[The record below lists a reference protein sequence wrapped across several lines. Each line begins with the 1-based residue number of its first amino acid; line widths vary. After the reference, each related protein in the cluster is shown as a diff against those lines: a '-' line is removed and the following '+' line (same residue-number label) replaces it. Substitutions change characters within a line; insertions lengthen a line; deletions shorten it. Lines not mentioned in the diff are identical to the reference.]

1 MLQLDSLP
9 TETRRLL
16 NHLSSDAAI
25 GSFTLIGGTA
35 LALSWGHRKSEDLDF
50 ASPTHNLPRDACSA
64 ILRQLEGNGWKLDDI
79 SDPITRLYEE
89 NEGADLADS
98 QQDWLCRHEEGHAG
112 VKMTFFSEFLP
123 FKQQEYKAEPA
134 LYGQV
139 RVMRPENIFAL
150 KSQLLLRRTT
160 LRDLFD
166 INSFLD
172 RGKRIEDVLAA
183 VRIEHRHCSYEQL
196 RGRLLPDRLPATDP
210 GLASLV
216 NAGPQTFEE
225 VKAALQIHL
234 DAYDQ
239 RLAAEILIEENLP
252 SSRPTP

>member
-16 NHLSSDAAI
+16 DHLSSDAAI
-25 GSFTLIGGTA
+25 GCFTLIGGTA

-50 ASPTHNLPRDACSA
+50 ASPTHNLPRDACSV
-64 ILRQLEGNGWKLDDI
+64 ILRQLEDNGWQLDDI

-89 NEGADLADS
+89 NEGAD
-98 QQDWLCRHEEGHAG
+98 
-112 VKMTFFSEFLP
+112 
-123 FKQQEYKAEPA
+123 
-134 LYGQV
+134 
-139 RVMRPENIFAL
+139 NIFVL

-172 RGKRIEDVLAA
+172 RGKHIEDVLAA

-196 RGRLLPDRLPATDP
+196 RGRLLPNRLPATDP

-216 NAGPQTFEE
+216 DAGPQTFEE
-225 VKAALQIHL
+225 VKAALQTHL
-234 DAYDQ
+234 DHYEK
-239 RLAAEILIEENLP
+239 RLAAEILTEENLP

>member
-1 MLQLDSLP
+1 MLLLDSLP
-9 TETRRLL
+9 AETRRLL
-16 NHLSSDAAI
+16 AHLSSDPEI
-25 GSFTLIGGTA
+25 GRFTLIGGTA

-64 ILRQLEGNGWKLDDI
+64 ILRQLEKNGWKLDDI
-79 SDPITRLYEE
+79 SNPMTRLYEE

-98 QQDWLCRHEEGHAG
+98 QQDWLCRHEEGRTG
-112 VKMTFFSEFLP
+112 VKMTFFSEYLA
-123 FKQQEYKAEPA
+123 FKQREYRAEPA
-134 LYGQV
+134 FYGQV
-139 RVMRPENIFAL
+139 RVMKPENIFAL

-172 RGKRIEDVLAA
+172 RGKHVEDVLAA
-183 VRIEHRHCSYEQL
+183 ARIEHRYCSYEQL

-216 NAGPQTFEE
+216 KEGPQTFDE

-234 DAYDQ
+234 DAYDR
-239 RLAAEILIEENLP
+239 RLAADVLIEEDMPP
-252 SSRPTP
+252 SRLIP